1 MLFYTVINFISG
13 ELDKKVV
20 VAKNSITTQHDAMTD
35 KTQVHEINYSNL
47 DVIISVGYRVNS
59 IQATRFRHKP
69 YSI

>member
-1 MLFYTVINFISG
+1 M
-13 ELDKKVV
+13 V
-20 VAKNSITTQHDAMTD
+20 VAKNSIITQHDAMTD